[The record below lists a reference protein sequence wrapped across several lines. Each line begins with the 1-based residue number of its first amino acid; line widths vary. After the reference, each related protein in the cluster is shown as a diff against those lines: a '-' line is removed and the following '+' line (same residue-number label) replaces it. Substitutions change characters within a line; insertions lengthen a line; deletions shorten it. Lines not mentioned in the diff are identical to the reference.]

1 MASTLMYYKSDVS
14 GLLPGFSSHI
24 KFTTG
29 LPVLKPLEK
38 VQNIVMG
45 LNLKLYFRDLM

>member
-1 MASTLMYYKSDVS
+1 MASTLTHYTSDVS
-14 GLLPGFSSHI
+14 GLLPGFSTHI
-24 KFTTG
+24 TLTTE

-45 LNLKLYFRDLM
+45 LNLKLYFR